1 MATSPYSCKG
11 SAAAPPPDRVPG
23 DDEVRMDIGYTLR
36 RHRLLAGITQV
47 ELARR
52 AGTDQA
58 NVARIERGEQA
69 PRADTLVRLLDAC
82 GADLIVERRSADE
95 PDVPAPSGLATARQH
110 EVMRFIARRRVRCVL
125 IGALAER
132 LHGSDVEARAVEICA
147 RSDHLNRRRLD
158 QVRRTIAR
166 RKGRTGALSVRFT
179 PPRPIPTHED
189 LHDAAELLLLE
200 SGPLFVACADHLI
213 AMRRARSGP
222 RDADAAARM
231 AVVRRRGPPS
241 WAVPRRLSRR
251 GGFGTLPRR

>member
-1 MATSPYSCKG
+1 
-11 SAAAPPPDRVPG
+11 
-23 DDEVRMDIGYTLR
+23 MDIGYTLR
-36 RHRLLAGITQV
+36 RHRLLAGITQA

-58 NVARIERGEQA
+58 NVARIERGEQG
-69 PRADTLVRLLDAC
+69 PRADTIVRLLDAC
-82 GADLIVERRSADE
+82 GADLVVERRQTPE
-95 PDVPAPSGLATARQH
+95 PAIAGRAGALAAHQLELLRYLA
-110 EVMRFIARRRVRCVL
+110 FRRVRCVL

-132 LHGSDVEARAVEICA
+132 LHGSDIPAGPVDICA

-179 PPRPIPTHED
+179 PPRPIPTHAD

-213 AMRRARSGP
+213 AIRRARARP
-222 RDADAAARM
+222 QDLDAAVRM

-251 GGFGTLPRR
+251 GGYGTLPRR

>member
-1 MATSPYSCKG
+1 
-11 SAAAPPPDRVPG
+11 
-23 DDEVRMDIGYTLR
+23 MDVGRTLR
-36 RHRLLAGITQV
+36 RHRKLAGITQV

-95 PDVPAPSGLATARQH
+95 PDVPAPSGLATARQY

-132 LHGSDVEARAVEICA
+132 LHGSHVEARAVEICA
-147 RSDHLNRRRLD
+147 RPDPLNRRRLD
-158 QVRRTIAR
+158 QVRRSIAR
-166 RKGRTGALSVRFT
+166 RLGRTGILSVRFA
-179 PPRPIPTHED
+179 PPRPIPSHDE

-200 SGPLFVACADHLI
+200 AGPLLIACADHLI

-222 RDADAAARM
+222 RDAGAGARM
-231 AVVRRRGPPS
+231 AVVRRRGSPR
-241 WAVPRRLSRR
+241 WAAERRLSRR
-251 GGFGTLPRR
+251 GAFGTLPRR

>member
-1 MATSPYSCKG
+1 
-11 SAAAPPPDRVPG
+11 
-23 DDEVRMDIGYTLR
+23 MDVGRTLR
-36 RHRLLAGITQV
+36 RHRKLAGITQA

-69 PRADTLVRLLDAC
+69 PRADTLVRLLDSC
-82 GADLIVERRSADE
+82 GADLIVERRSAVE
-95 PDVPAPSGLATARQH
+95 PDVPAPSGLATARQY

-147 RSDHLNRRRLD
+147 RPDLLNRRRLD

-166 RKGRTGALSVRFT
+166 RKGRTGALSVRLA
-179 PPRPIPTHED
+179 PPRPIPSFDE
-189 LHDAAELLLLE
+189 LHDAAELLRIA
-200 SGPLFVACADHLI
+200 SGLLFVACADHLI
-213 AMRRARSGP
+213 AIRRARARP
-222 RDADAAARM
+222 QDLDAAARM

-251 GGFGTLPRR
+251 GGYGTLPRR